1 MKNSQNYSTVV
12 GKKPKKIELLK
23 EKLDHI
29 FRNFGSN
36 FDSTG
41 EDFLIKLAKDEKKIY
56 YNNFFLA

>member
-1 MKNSQNYSTVV
+1 MV
-12 GKKPKKIELLK
+12 GKKPKKIVLLK